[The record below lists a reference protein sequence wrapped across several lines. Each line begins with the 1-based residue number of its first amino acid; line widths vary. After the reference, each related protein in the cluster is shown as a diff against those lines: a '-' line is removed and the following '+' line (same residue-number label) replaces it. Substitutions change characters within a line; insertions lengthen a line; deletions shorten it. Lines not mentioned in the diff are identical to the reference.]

1 MFTRQ
6 GMTSSAGKCVV
17 LATIAALGL
26 ASTSPSVAAPA
37 AAKAN
42 SARAATSDATDFS
55 AARRYHRHYHGN
67 GRAAAAFMGA
77 AIGLIGGAIAAEQ
90 RRDYYENYG
99 YYGGPGYYYGHPQG
113 YYYGNPYYPY

>member
-6 GMTSSAGKCVV
+6 GMAASAGKCVV
-17 LATIAALGL
+17 LATIASLGL
-26 ASTSPSVAAPA
+26 ASISPSIAAPA
-37 AAKAN
+37 AAKAT
-42 SARAATSDATDFS
+42 SARTAASGATDFS
-55 AARRYHRHYHGN
+55 AARRHRHYHGN

-77 AIGLIGGAIAAEQ
+77 AIGIIGGAIAAEQ

-99 YYGGPGYYYGHPQG
+99 YYGGPGYYYGRPPG